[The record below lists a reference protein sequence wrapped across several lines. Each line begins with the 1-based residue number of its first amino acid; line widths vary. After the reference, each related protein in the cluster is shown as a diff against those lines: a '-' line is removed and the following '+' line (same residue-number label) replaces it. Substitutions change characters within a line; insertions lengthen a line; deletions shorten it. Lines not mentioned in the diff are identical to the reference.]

1 MAEVYKITNKT
12 NGKYYIG
19 QAVKYLS
26 QSKTKWGAIGRWKSH
41 IREALSSQ
49 KDHCILL
56 NNAIRKYGHSNFD
69 LEVICD
75 CDLDDIDNNEMLY
88 IKQYNSLVPN
98 GYNLKTGGAKGK
110 DSEETK
116 LKKKQ
121 MRIGKK
127 HSDNVKENIGKGQLG
142 NRRNKKPRKYP
153 EDNDLP
159 KYINAIRG
167 SNGIIS
173 YSMCRFPIGV
183 NKKKYISKNFRISK
197 YGSKEAALQI
207 AKEYLE
213 QLKIK
218 YAYVEEQRPIKNKT
232 VSIETKVSNLI
243 NNEKLKLPEHIT
255 PIYDGLHKIGYLVE
269 EIIDND
275 GNKYPIK
282 QITKCTN
289 RWNLDQAKK
298 YLECVVN
305 TKDSIDPDIEL
316 GRRRRDGTNNS
327 LPKYINKYKYQ
338 GTYTGY
344 KVNGYPING
353 KKYSKCFSSN
363 KLTMEEKF
371 KLACDHLKELKEKYP
386 IVRKVK
392 NAKSTSKN
400 IEI

>member
-12 NGKYYIG
+12 NGKCYIG

-56 NNAIRKYGHSNFD
+56 NNAIRKYGHNNFD

-110 DSEETK
+110 DSEETR

-127 HSDNVKENIGKGQLG
+127 HSDNVKANIGKGQLG

-159 KYINAIRG
+159 KYISIRRK
-167 SNGIIS
+167 NNKPFTYNIIG
-173 YSMCRFPIGV
+173 FPIGE
-183 NKKKYISKNFRISK
+183 NEKKYISKSFSISK
-197 YGSKEAALQI
+197 YGSKETTLQI

-218 YAYVEEQRPIKNKT
+218 YAYIEKKRPIKNKT
-232 VSIETKVSNLI
+232 VCIETKVTYLI
-243 NNEKLKLPEHIT
+243 NNEKQKLPEHII
-255 PIYDGLHKIGYLVE
+255 PIYDGLKKIGYLVE

-275 GNKYPIK
+275 GNKYPVK
-282 QITKCTN
+282 KFTTCTN

-305 TKDSIDPDIEL
+305 AKGCIDPDIEL
-316 GRRRRDGTNNS
+316 GRRRRDGTNSS
-327 LPKYINKYKYQ
+327 LPKYINKYTKYNQ
-338 GTYTGY
+338 ILGY
-344 KVNGYPING
+344 IVNGYPING
-353 KKYSKCFSSN
+353 KKYSKCFSSK
-363 KLTMEEKF
+363 KLTMEDKF

-386 IVRKVK
+386 IVRKDK
-392 NAKSTSKN
+392 NAKSTSK
-400 IEI
+400 II